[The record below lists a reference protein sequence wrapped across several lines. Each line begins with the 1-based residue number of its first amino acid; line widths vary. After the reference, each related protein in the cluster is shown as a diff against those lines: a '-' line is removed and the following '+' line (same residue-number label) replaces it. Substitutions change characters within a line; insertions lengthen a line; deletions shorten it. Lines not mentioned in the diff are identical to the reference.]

1 MVQHMIILGHEI
13 FRQGIEVD
21 KVKIEVIAKLPT
33 PKYVKDIRSFS
44 MPIYIVGSLRI
55 LLKLLH
61 P

>member
-1 MVQHMIILGHEI
+1 MVQYEIILGHEI
-13 FRQGIEVD
+13 FRKGIEVD

-44 MPIYIVGSLRI
+44 TPAYIVGSLRI
-55 LLKLLH
+55 LVKLLH